1 MAEVGALARVITDP
15 YAASYGERW
24 ERLLVAGFIGLTTGL
39 ITAMAMYVFRF
50 PEFAFGWASGTLM
63 GAIVFVGGALAKLLV
78 GQMRASITAAI
89 VAFFVGVFGHLGM
102 ELAPF
107 YLLGIS
113 TGGVVLYVPL
123 RDVISVVIFF
133 QVPIQF
139 AGYLSAVVYEG
150 LFE

>member
-1 MAEVGALARVITDP
+1 MAEAGSIARVFTDP

-24 ERLLVAGFIGLTTGL
+24 QRLLVAGFIGLTTGVS
-39 ITAMAMYVFRF
+39 TAMAMYVFRLQ
-50 PEFAFGWASGTLM
+50 EFAFGWATGTLM
-63 GAIVFVGGALAKLLV
+63 GLLVFVAGVLLKLLV

-89 VAFFVGVFGHLGM
+89 VSFFIGVFAHICL

-139 AGYLSAVVYEG
+139 SGYLSAVVYEG
-150 LFE
+150 LFG